1 MNNIELKNRLHDV
14 FKKYRDTGIFGANFK
29 ENLNQYYANPRP
41 ELYVNRIKSLV
52 MKFETDG
59 GDKRY
64 LDYINEVK
72 SLLNGSDTESDKD
85 NIELET
91 ESKDET
97 KAPES
102 KDETKA
108 SEPND
113 KQADSINNET
123 KEDSNVEQ
131 VDVKE
136 PVVKIS
142 ETKDETK
149 FESVVE
155 TKKPAV
161 NKSNAKKSIVKS
173 KRTGKHEVIDLTPK
187 TIKFTLPTGLLNLF
201 DKTFGDVSKGYLLS
215 SGVLS
220 DEEAMILSEVDNNVT
235 IYREHGFQITRS
247 DMFIILILL
256 GLVHLNVYLKDETIN
271 DLFDDNALKIDFYNE
286 IMNTNLVELDV
297 QSRVR
302 DIQKKLDKNSS
313 KTEILEMM
321 LVHLL
326 LERANIPKDQNRETV
341 KKLLD
346 TSSVM
351 NQSMDAFSVLEGLIG
366 SKVSS
371 YKDYKRVRGE

>member
-1 MNNIELKNRLHDV
+1 MNNIELKNKLHDI
-14 FKKYRDTGIFGANFK
+14 FKKYRDTGIFGSNFK
-29 ENLNQYYANPRP
+29 DNLNQYYSNPRP
-41 ELYVNRIKSLV
+41 ELYINRIKSLV
-52 MKFETDG
+52 AKFETDG
-59 GDKRY
+59 GDERY

-72 SLLNGSDTESDKD
+72 SLLSDSDTEFDNDKK
-85 NIELET
+85 

-97 KAPES
+97 KAPE
-102 KDETKA
+102 T
-108 SEPND
+108 ND
-113 KQADSINNET
+113 KQDDSINNET
-123 KEDSNVEQ
+123 KEDSETEQ
-131 VDVKE
+131 VEVKK
-136 PVVKIS
+136 PVVKTS
-142 ETKDETK
+142 DTKVETKTET
-149 FESVVE
+149 VVE
-155 TKKPAV
+155 TKKPVV
-161 NKSNAKKSIVKS
+161 NKPNVKKSIVKS

-201 DKTFGDVSKGYLLS
+201 DKTFADVSKSYLLS

-220 DEEAMILSEVDNNVT
+220 NEEAMLLSEVDNNVT

-302 DIQKKLDKNSS
+302 DIQKKLEKNSS
-313 KTEILEMM
+313 KTDVLEMM
-321 LVHLL
+321 LIHLL

-341 KKLLD
+341 KKSLD

-351 NQSMDAFSVLEGLIG
+351 NQSMDAFSVLEGLMG
-366 SKVSS
+366 SKLSS

>member
-1 MNNIELKNRLHDV
+1 MNNIELKNKLHDI
-14 FKKYRDTGIFGANFK
+14 FKKYRDTGIFGSNFK
-29 ENLNQYYANPRP
+29 DNLNQYYANPRP
-41 ELYVNRIKSLV
+41 ELYINRIKSLV
-52 MKFETDG
+52 TKFETDG
-59 GDKRY
+59 GDERY

-72 SLLNGSDTESDKD
+72 VLLSGSDTESNNDKA
-85 NIELET
+85 EST
-91 ESKDET
+91 KESKDET
-97 KAPES
+97 N
-102 KDETKA
+102 DEAKL

-113 KQADSINNET
+113 KQTDSINNET
-123 KEDSNVEQ
+123 KDDSEIEQ
-131 VDVKE
+131 VEVKK
-136 PVVKIS
+136 PVVKTS
-142 ETKDETK
+142 DTKVETKTET
-149 FESVVE
+149 FVE
-155 TKKPAV
+155 TKKPVV
-161 NKSNAKKSIVKS
+161 NKPNSKKSIVKS

-201 DKTFGDVSKGYLLS
+201 DKTFADVSKSYLLS

-220 DEEAMILSEVDNNVT
+220 DEEAMLLSEVDNNVT

-271 DLFDDNALKIDFYNE
+271 DLFDDNTLKIEFYNE

-302 DIQKKLDKNSS
+302 DIQKKLEKNSS
-313 KTEILEMM
+313 KTDVLEMM
-321 LVHLL
+321 LIHLL

-341 KKLLD
+341 KKSLD

-351 NQSMDAFSVLEGLIG
+351 NQSMDAFSVLEGLMG
-366 SKVSS
+366 SKLSS

>member
-1 MNNIELKNRLHDV
+1 MNNIELKNKLHDI
-14 FKKYRDTGIFGANFK
+14 FKKYRDTGIFGSNFK
-29 ENLNQYYANPRP
+29 DNLNQYYSNPRP
-41 ELYVNRIKSLV
+41 ELYINRIKSLV
-52 MKFETDG
+52 AKFETDG
-59 GDKRY
+59 GDERY

-72 SLLNGSDTESDKD
+72 SLLSDSDTEFDNDKK
-85 NIELET
+85 

-97 KAPES
+97 KAPE
-102 KDETKA
+102 T
-108 SEPND
+108 ND
-113 KQADSINNET
+113 KQDDSINNET
-123 KEDSNVEQ
+123 KEDSDTEQ
-131 VDVKE
+131 VEVKK
-136 PVVKIS
+136 PVVKTNDTKIETKS
-142 ETKDETK
+142 ET
-149 FESVVE
+149 VVE
-155 TKKPAV
+155 TKKPVV
-161 NKSNAKKSIVKS
+161 NKSNVKKSIVKS

-201 DKTFGDVSKGYLLS
+201 DKTFADVSKSYLLS

-220 DEEAMILSEVDNNVT
+220 DEEAMLLSEVDNNVT

-271 DLFDDNALKIDFYNE
+271 DLFDDNTLKIEFYNE

-302 DIQKKLDKNSS
+302 DIQKKLEKNSS
-313 KTEILEMM
+313 KTDVLEMM
-321 LVHLL
+321 LIHLL

-341 KKLLD
+341 KKSLD

-351 NQSMDAFSVLEGLIG
+351 NQSMDAFSVLEGLMG
-366 SKVSS
+366 SKLSS

>member
-1 MNNIELKNRLHDV
+1 MNNTELKNKLHDV
-14 FKKYRDTGIFGANFK
+14 FKKYRDTGIFGTNFK
-29 ENLNQYYANPRP
+29 DNLNQYYANPRP
-41 ELYVNRIKSLV
+41 ELYINRIKTLIS
-52 MKFETDG
+52 KFEADG
-59 GDKRY
+59 GDERY

-72 SLLNGSDTESDKD
+72 SLLNGSDTESDNDKK
-85 NIELET
+85 ET
-91 ESKDET
+91 NDEP
-97 KAPES
+97 KV
-102 KDETKA
+102 
-108 SEPND
+108 SEPDVETND
-113 KQADSINNET
+113 KQDDSENNET
-123 KEDSNVEQ
+123 NGDSETEQ
-131 VDVKE
+131 VEVKK
-136 PVVKIS
+136 PTVKVNDDSS
-142 ETKDETK
+142 ETKSETVVENK
-149 FESVVE
+149 VE
-155 TKKPAV
+155 TKKPVV
-161 NKSNAKKSIVKS
+161 NKPNVKKSIVKS

-201 DKTFGDVSKGYLLS
+201 DKTFSDVSKSYLLS

-220 DEEAMILSEVDNNVT
+220 DEEAMLLSEVDNNVT

-271 DLFDDNALKIDFYNE
+271 DLFDDNTLKIDFYNE

-302 DIQKKLDKNSS
+302 DIQKKLEKNSS

-341 KKLLD
+341 KKSLD

-351 NQSMDAFSVLEGLIG
+351 NQSMDAYSVLEGLIG

>member
-1 MNNIELKNRLHDV
+1 MNNIELKNKLHDI
-14 FKKYRDTGIFGANFK
+14 FKKYRGTGIFGSNFK
-29 ENLNQYYANPRP
+29 DNLNQYYANPRP
-41 ELYVNRIKSLV
+41 ELYINRIKSLV
-52 MKFETDG
+52 TKFETDG
-59 GDKRY
+59 GDERY

-72 SLLNGSDTESDKD
+72 VLLSGSDTESNNDKA
-85 NIELET
+85 EST
-91 ESKDET
+91 KESKDET
-97 KAPES
+97 N
-102 KDETKA
+102 DEAKL

-113 KQADSINNET
+113 KQTDSINNET
-123 KEDSNVEQ
+123 KDDSEIEQ
-131 VDVKE
+131 VEVKK
-136 PVVKIS
+136 PVVKTS
-142 ETKDETK
+142 DTKVETKTET
-149 FESVVE
+149 FVE
-155 TKKPAV
+155 TKKPVV
-161 NKSNAKKSIVKS
+161 NKPNSKKSIVKS

-201 DKTFGDVSKGYLLS
+201 DKTFADVSKSYLLS

-220 DEEAMILSEVDNNVT
+220 DEEAMLLSEVDNNVT

-271 DLFDDNALKIDFYNE
+271 DLFDDNTLKIEFYNE

-302 DIQKKLDKNSS
+302 DIQKKLEKNSS
-313 KTEILEMM
+313 KTDVLEMM
-321 LVHLL
+321 LNHLL

-341 KKLLD
+341 KKSLD

-351 NQSMDAFSVLEGLIG
+351 NQSMDAFSVLEGLMG
-366 SKVSS
+366 SKLSS

>member
-1 MNNIELKNRLHDV
+1 MNNTELKNKLHDV
-14 FKKYRDTGIFGANFK
+14 FKKHRDTGIFGANFK

-41 ELYVNRIKSLV
+41 ELYINKIKSLV

-59 GDKRY
+59 GDERY

-72 SLLNGSDTESDKD
+72 SLLNGSDIESDNDKV
-85 NIELET
+85 ELNYET
-91 ESKDET
+91 E
-97 KAPES
+97 PLES
-102 KDETKA
+102 DTE
-108 SEPND
+108 
-113 KQADSINNET
+113 
-123 KEDSNVEQ
+123 SNVETNSGNDDSKKNEIDNDSEVEQ
-131 VDVKE
+131 VEVQKQTVKT
-136 PVVKIS
+136 S

-149 FESVVE
+149 SETVVE
-155 TKKPAV
+155 TKKPVV
-161 NKSNAKKSIVKS
+161 NKPNTKKSIVKS

-201 DKTFGDVSKGYLLS
+201 DKTFGDTSKSYLLS

-220 DEEAMILSEVDNNVT
+220 DEEAMLLSELDNNITV
-235 IYREHGFQITRS
+235 YREHGFQLTRS
-247 DMFIILILL
+247 DMFIMLILL

-271 DLFDDNALKIDFYNE
+271 ALFDDNILKIDFYNE

-341 KKLLD
+341 KKSLD

>member
-1 MNNIELKNRLHDV
+1 MNNTELKNKLHDI
-14 FKKYRDTGIFGANFK
+14 FKKYRDTGIFGTNFK
-29 ENLNQYYANPRP
+29 DNLNQYYANPRP
-41 ELYVNRIKSLV
+41 ELYINRIKSLV
-52 MKFETDG
+52 AKFETDG
-59 GDKRY
+59 GDERY

-72 SLLNGSDTESDKD
+72 TLLSGSDTESDNDKT
-85 NIELET
+85 ELEK
-91 ESKDET
+91 ESKTD
-97 KAPES
+97 S

-108 SEPND
+108 SEQND
-113 KQADSINNET
+113 KQDDSTNNES
-123 KEDSNVEQ
+123 KEDFETEQ
-131 VDVKE
+131 VEVKK
-136 PVVKIS
+136 PVVKTSDTKVETKS
-142 ETKDETK
+142 ET
-149 FESVVE
+149 VVE
-155 TKKPAV
+155 TKKPVV
-161 NKSNAKKSIVKS
+161 NKPNVKKSIVKS

-201 DKTFGDVSKGYLLS
+201 DKTFADVSKSYLLS

-220 DEEAMILSEVDNNVT
+220 DEEAMLLSEVDNNVT

-271 DLFDDNALKIDFYNE
+271 DLFDDNTLKIDFYNE

-302 DIQKKLDKNSS
+302 DIQKKLEKNSS
-313 KTEILEMM
+313 KTDVLEMM

-351 NQSMDAFSVLEGLIG
+351 NQSMDAFSVLEGLMG
-366 SKVSS
+366 SKLSS

>member
-1 MNNIELKNRLHDV
+1 MNNTELKNKLHDV
-14 FKKYRDTGIFGANFK
+14 FKKYRDTGIFGTNFK
-29 ENLNQYYANPRP
+29 DNLNQYYANPRP
-41 ELYVNRIKSLV
+41 ELYINRIKTLIS
-52 MKFETDG
+52 KFEADG
-59 GDKRY
+59 GDERY

-72 SLLNGSDTESDKD
+72 SLLNGSDTKSDNDKVESE
-85 NIELET
+85 I
-91 ESKDET
+91 ESKKET
-97 KAPES
+97 TT
-102 KDETKA
+102 ET
-108 SEPND
+108 ND
-113 KQADSINNET
+113 KQDDSKNNET
-123 KEDSNVEQ
+123 NDDSETEQ
-131 VDVKE
+131 VEVQKPTVK
-136 PVVKIS
+136 VKDDS
-142 ETKDETK
+142 ETKSET
-149 FESVVE
+149 VVE
-155 TKKPAV
+155 TKVEPKKAVV
-161 NKSNAKKSIVKS
+161 NKPNAKKSIVKS

-201 DKTFGDVSKGYLLS
+201 DKTFADVSKSYLLS

-220 DEEAMILSEVDNNVT
+220 DEEAMLLSEVDNNVT

-256 GLVHLNVYLKDETIN
+256 GLVHLNVYLKDETIT
-271 DLFDDNALKIDFYNE
+271 DLFDDNSLKIDFYNE

-302 DIQKKLDKNSS
+302 DIQKKLEKNSS

>member
-1 MNNIELKNRLHDV
+1 MNNIELKNKLHDV

-41 ELYVNRIKSLV
+41 ELYINKIKSLV

-72 SLLNGSDTESDKD
+72 ILLNGLDTESNNDKV
-85 NIELET
+85 EL
-91 ESKDET
+91 KDEDKFVDMDT
-97 KAPES
+97 TSNVEIN
-102 KDETKA
+102 
-108 SEPND
+108 SE
-113 KQADSINNET
+113 NNET
-123 KEDSNVEQ
+123 KEDSNTEQ
-131 VDVKE
+131 VEVKKS
-136 PVVKIS
+136 VVKTS

-161 NKSNAKKSIVKS
+161 NKSNVKKSIVKS

-271 DLFDDNALKIDFYNE
+271 DLFDDNDLKIDFYNE

-302 DIQKKLDKNSS
+302 DIQKKLDKNSF

-341 KKLLD
+341 KKSLD

>member
-1 MNNIELKNRLHDV
+1 MNNIELKNKLHDV

-41 ELYVNRIKSLV
+41 ELYINKIKSLV

-64 LDYINEVK
+64 LDYINAVK
-72 SLLNGSDTESDKD
+72 ILLNGSDTESNNDKV
-85 NIELET
+85 EL
-91 ESKDET
+91 KDEDKFVDMDT
-97 KAPES
+97 TSNVEIN
-102 KDETKA
+102 
-108 SEPND
+108 SE
-113 KQADSINNET
+113 NNET
-123 KEDSNVEQ
+123 KEDSNTEQ
-131 VDVKE
+131 VEVKKS
-136 PVVKIS
+136 VVKTS

-155 TKKPAV
+155 TKKPTV

-271 DLFDDNALKIDFYNE
+271 DLFDDNDLKIDFYNE

-341 KKLLD
+341 KKSLD

>member
-14 FKKYRDTGIFGANFK
+14 FKKYRDTDIFGTNFK

-41 ELYVNRIKSLV
+41 ELYINRIKSLV

-85 NIELET
+85 NV
-91 ESKDET
+91 ESKDEAKFVEVDT
-97 KAPES
+97 TSNVETNSENNDS
-102 KDETKA
+102 KE
-108 SEPND
+108 
-113 KQADSINNET
+113 NET
-123 KEDSNVEQ
+123 YNDSDVEQ
-131 VDVKE
+131 VDVQKST
-136 PVVKIS
+136 VKTS
-142 ETKDETK
+142 ETKDETE

-155 TKKPAV
+155 TKKPVV
-161 NKSNAKKSIVKS
+161 NKPNTKKSIVKS

-201 DKTFGDVSKGYLLS
+201 DKTFGDTSKSYLLS

-220 DEEAMILSEVDNNVT
+220 DEEAMLLSELDNNVT
-235 IYREHGFQITRS
+235 VYREHGFQLTRS
-247 DMFIILILL
+247 DMFIMLILL

-271 DLFDDNALKIDFYNE
+271 ALFDDNALKIDFYNE

-341 KKLLD
+341 KKSLD

>member
-1 MNNIELKNRLHDV
+1 MNNTELKNKLHDI
-14 FKKYRDTGIFGANFK
+14 FKKYRDTGIFGTNFK
-29 ENLNQYYANPRP
+29 DNLNQYYANPRP
-41 ELYVNRIKSLV
+41 ELYINRIKSLIT
-52 MKFETDG
+52 KFETDG
-59 GDKRY
+59 GDERY

-72 SLLNGSDTESDKD
+72 SLLNGSDTESDNDKV
-85 NIELET
+85 ESEK
-91 ESKDET
+91 ESKDEP
-97 KAPES
+97 KN
-102 KDETKA
+102 ETKVP
-108 SEPND
+108 EPND
-113 KQADSINNET
+113 KQDDSINNET
-123 KEDSNVEQ
+123 KEDSETEQ
-131 VDVKE
+131 VEVKK
-136 PVVKIS
+136 PVVKTSDTKSEPKS
-142 ETKDETK
+142 ET
-149 FESVVE
+149 VVE
-155 TKKPAV
+155 TKKPVV
-161 NKSNAKKSIVKS
+161 NKPNVKKSIVKS

-201 DKTFGDVSKGYLLS
+201 DKTFADVSKSYLLS

-220 DEEAMILSEVDNNVT
+220 DEEAMLLSEVDNNVT

-271 DLFDDNALKIDFYNE
+271 DLFDDNTLKIDFYNE

-302 DIQKKLDKNSS
+302 DIQKKLEKNSS
-313 KTEILEMM
+313 KTETLEMM

-351 NQSMDAFSVLEGLIG
+351 NQSMDAFSVLEGLMG
-366 SKVSS
+366 SKLSS

>member
-1 MNNIELKNRLHDV
+1 MNNIELKNKLHDI
-14 FKKYRDTGIFGANFK
+14 FKKYRDTGIFGSNFK
-29 ENLNQYYANPRP
+29 DNLNQYYSNPRP
-41 ELYVNRIKSLV
+41 ELYINRIKSLV
-52 MKFETDG
+52 AKFETDG
-59 GDKRY
+59 GDERY

-72 SLLNGSDTESDKD
+72 SLLSDSDTEFDNDKK
-85 NIELET
+85 

-97 KAPES
+97 KAPE
-102 KDETKA
+102 T
-108 SEPND
+108 ND
-113 KQADSINNET
+113 KQDDSINNET
-123 KEDSNVEQ
+123 KEDSETEQ
-131 VDVKE
+131 VEVKK
-136 PVVKIS
+136 PVVKTS
-142 ETKDETK
+142 DTKVETKTET
-149 FESVVE
+149 VVE
-155 TKKPAV
+155 TKKPVV
-161 NKSNAKKSIVKS
+161 NKPNVKKSIVKS

-201 DKTFGDVSKGYLLS
+201 DKTFADVSKSYLLS

-220 DEEAMILSEVDNNVT
+220 DEEAMLLSEVYNNVT

-302 DIQKKLDKNSS
+302 DIQKKLEKNSS
-313 KTEILEMM
+313 KTDVLEMM
-321 LVHLL
+321 LIHLL

-341 KKLLD
+341 KKSLD

-351 NQSMDAFSVLEGLIG
+351 NQSMDAFSVLEGLMG
-366 SKVSS
+366 SKLSS

>member
-1 MNNIELKNRLHDV
+1 MNNLELKNKLHDV

-41 ELYVNRIKSLV
+41 ELYINKIKSLV

-64 LDYINEVK
+64 LDYINDVK
-72 SLLNGSDTESDKD
+72 ILLNGLDTESNNDKV
-85 NIELET
+85 EL
-91 ESKDET
+91 KDEDKFLDMDT
-97 KAPES
+97 TSNVEIN
-102 KDETKA
+102 
-108 SEPND
+108 SE
-113 KQADSINNET
+113 NNET
-123 KEDSNVEQ
+123 KEDSNTEQ
-131 VDVKE
+131 VEVKK
-136 PVVKIS
+136 PVVKTS

-161 NKSNAKKSIVKS
+161 NKSNVKKSIVKS

-220 DEEAMILSEVDNNVT
+220 DEEAMILAEVDNNVT

-302 DIQKKLDKNSS
+302 DIQKKLEKSSS

-341 KKLLD
+341 KKSLD

-351 NQSMDAFSVLEGLIG
+351 NQSMDAFSVLEGLMG
-366 SKVSS
+366 SKLSS

>member
-1 MNNIELKNRLHDV
+1 MNNIELKNKLHDV
-14 FKKYRDTGIFGANFK
+14 FKKYRDTGIFGSNFK
-29 ENLNQYYANPRP
+29 DNLNQYYSNPRP
-41 ELYVNRIKSLV
+41 ELYINRIKSLV
-52 MKFETDG
+52 AKFETDG
-59 GDKRY
+59 GDERY

-72 SLLNGSDTESDKD
+72 SLLSGSDTESDNDKV
-85 NIELET
+85 ESET
-91 ESKDET
+91 ELKDET

-102 KDETKA
+102 
-108 SEPND
+108 ND
-113 KQADSINNET
+113 KQDDSINNET
-123 KEDSNVEQ
+123 KEDSETEQ
-131 VDVKE
+131 VEVKK
-136 PVVKIS
+136 PVVKTNDTKVETKS
-142 ETKDETK
+142 ET
-149 FESVVE
+149 VVE
-155 TKKPAV
+155 TKKPVV
-161 NKSNAKKSIVKS
+161 NKPNVKKSIVKS

-201 DKTFGDVSKGYLLS
+201 DKTFADVSKSYLLS

-220 DEEAMILSEVDNNVT
+220 DEEAMLLSEVDNNVT

-271 DLFDDNALKIDFYNE
+271 DLFDDNTLKIEFYNE

-302 DIQKKLDKNSS
+302 DIQKKLEKNSS
-313 KTEILEMM
+313 KTDVLEMM
-321 LVHLL
+321 LIHLL

-341 KKLLD
+341 KKSLD

-351 NQSMDAFSVLEGLIG
+351 NQSMDAFSVLEGLMG
-366 SKVSS
+366 SKLSS

>member
-1 MNNIELKNRLHDV
+1 MNNTELKNKLHDI
-14 FKKYRDTGIFGANFK
+14 FKKYRDTGIFGTNFK
-29 ENLNQYYANPRP
+29 DNLNQYYANPRP
-41 ELYVNRIKSLV
+41 ELYINRIKSLV
-52 MKFETDG
+52 TKFETDG
-59 GDKRY
+59 GDERY

-72 SLLNGSDTESDKD
+72 SLLNGSDTESDNDKT
-85 NIELET
+85 ESEK
-91 ESKDET
+91 ESKDEP
-97 KAPES
+97 KN
-102 KDETKA
+102 ETKTP
-108 SEPND
+108 EPND
-113 KQADSINNET
+113 KQNDSTNNES
-123 KEDSNVEQ
+123 KDDSTTEQ
-131 VDVKE
+131 VEVAK
-136 PVVKIS
+136 PVVKTS
-142 ETKDETK
+142 DTKVETKTET
-149 FESVVE
+149 VVE
-155 TKKPAV
+155 TKKPVV
-161 NKSNAKKSIVKS
+161 NKPNVKKSIVKS

-201 DKTFGDVSKGYLLS
+201 DKTFADVSKSYLLS

-220 DEEAMILSEVDNNVT
+220 DEEAMLLSEFDNNVT

-271 DLFDDNALKIDFYNE
+271 DLFDDNTLKIDFYNE

-302 DIQKKLDKNSS
+302 DIQKKLEKNSS
-313 KTEILEMM
+313 KTDVLEMM

-351 NQSMDAFSVLEGLIG
+351 NQSMDAFSVLEGLMG
-366 SKVSS
+366 SKLSS

>member
-1 MNNIELKNRLHDV
+1 MNNTELKNKLHDI
-14 FKKYRDTGIFGANFK
+14 FKKYRDTGIFGTNFK
-29 ENLNQYYANPRP
+29 DNLNQYYANPRP
-41 ELYVNRIKSLV
+41 ELYINRIKSLV
-52 MKFETDG
+52 AKFETDG
-59 GDKRY
+59 GDERY

-72 SLLNGSDTESDKD
+72 NLLSGSDTESDNDKVESEKESEKETNAEAKPSESTDKQNDSTNKETKD
-85 NIELET
+85 YSET
-91 ESKDET
+91 E
-97 KAPES
+97 
-102 KDETKA
+102 
-108 SEPND
+108 
-113 KQADSINNET
+113 Q
-123 KEDSNVEQ
+123 VE
-131 VDVKE
+131 VKK
-136 PVVKIS
+136 PVVKTS
-142 ETKDETK
+142 DTKVETKTET
-149 FESVVE
+149 VVE
-155 TKKPAV
+155 TKKPVV
-161 NKSNAKKSIVKS
+161 NKPNVKKSIVKS

-201 DKTFGDVSKGYLLS
+201 DKTFADVSKSYLLS

-220 DEEAMILSEVDNNVT
+220 DEEAMLLSEVDNNVT

-271 DLFDDNALKIDFYNE
+271 DLFDDNTLKIDFYNE

-302 DIQKKLDKNSS
+302 DIQKKLEKNSS
-313 KTEILEMM
+313 KTETLEMM

-351 NQSMDAFSVLEGLIG
+351 NQSMDAFSVLEGLMG
-366 SKVSS
+366 SKLSS

>member
-1 MNNIELKNRLHDV
+1 MSNIELKNRLHDI
-14 FKKYRDTGIFGANFK
+14 FKKYRDTGIFGTNFK
-29 ENLNQYYANPRP
+29 DNLNQYYANPRP
-41 ELYVNRIKSLV
+41 ELYINRIKSLV
-52 MKFETDG
+52 TKFETDG
-59 GDKRY
+59 GDERY

-85 NIELET
+85 NA
-91 ESKDET
+91 ESTKESEKEASDET
-97 KAPES
+97 KPL
-102 KDETKA
+102 
-108 SEPND
+108 EPND
-113 KQADSINNET
+113 KQDDSINNET
-123 KEDSNVEQ
+123 KDDSETEQ
-131 VDVKE
+131 VEVAK
-136 PVVKIS
+136 PVVKTSDDKVEPKS
-142 ETKDETK
+142 ET
-149 FESVVE
+149 VAE
-155 TKKPAV
+155 TKKPVV
-161 NKSNAKKSIVKS
+161 NKPNVKKSIVKS

-201 DKTFGDVSKGYLLS
+201 DKTFADVSKSYLLS

-220 DEEAMILSEVDNNVT
+220 DEEAMLLSEVDNNVT

-271 DLFDDNALKIDFYNE
+271 DLFDDNTLKIDFYNE

-302 DIQKKLDKNSS
+302 DIQKKLEKNSS
-313 KTEILEMM
+313 KTETLEMM

-351 NQSMDAFSVLEGLIG
+351 NQSMDAFSVLEGLMG
-366 SKVSS
+366 SKLSS

>member
-41 ELYVNRIKSLV
+41 ELYINRIKSLV

-72 SLLNGSDTESDKD
+72 ILLNGSDTESDND
-85 NIELET
+85 NIEL
-91 ESKDET
+91 KDEAKFLEVDT
-97 KAPES
+97 
-102 KDETKA
+102 
-108 SEPND
+108 
-113 KQADSINNET
+113 I
-123 KEDSNVEQ
+123 SNVETNSENNDSKESETHNDSNTEQ
-131 VDVKE
+131 VEVQKPIVKT
-136 PVVKIS
+136 S

-341 KKLLD
+341 KKSLD

>member
-1 MNNIELKNRLHDV
+1 MNNIELKNKLHDI
-14 FKKYRDTGIFGANFK
+14 FKKYRDTGIFGSNFK
-29 ENLNQYYANPRP
+29 DNLNQYYSNPRP
-41 ELYVNRIKSLV
+41 ELYINRIKSLV
-52 MKFETDG
+52 AKFETDG
-59 GDKRY
+59 GDERY

-72 SLLNGSDTESDKD
+72 SLLSDSDTEFDNDKK
-85 NIELET
+85 

-97 KAPES
+97 KAPE
-102 KDETKA
+102 
-108 SEPND
+108 PND
-113 KQADSINNET
+113 KQDDSINNET
-123 KEDSNVEQ
+123 KEDSETEQ
-131 VDVKE
+131 VEVKK
-136 PVVKIS
+136 PVVKTSDTKSEPKS
-142 ETKDETK
+142 ET
-149 FESVVE
+149 VVE
-155 TKKPAV
+155 TKKPVV
-161 NKSNAKKSIVKS
+161 NKPNVKKSIVKS
-173 KRTGKHEVIDLTPK
+173 KRTGKHDVIDLIPK

-201 DKTFGDVSKGYLLS
+201 DKTFADVSKSYLLS

-220 DEEAMILSEVDNNVT
+220 DEEAMLLSEVDNNVT

-271 DLFDDNALKIDFYNE
+271 DLFDDNTLKIDFYNE

-302 DIQKKLDKNSS
+302 DIQKKLEKNSS
-313 KTEILEMM
+313 KTETLEMM

-351 NQSMDAFSVLEGLIG
+351 NQSMDAFSVLEGLMG
-366 SKVSS
+366 SKLSS

>member
-1 MNNIELKNRLHDV
+1 MNNIELKNKLHDV

-41 ELYVNRIKSLV
+41 ELYINKIKSLV

-72 SLLNGSDTESDKD
+72 ILLNGSDIESDKD
-85 NIELET
+85 RV
-91 ESKDET
+91 ESNDET
-97 KAPES
+97 KPVES
-102 KDETKA
+102 DTNSNVKTN
-108 SEPND
+108 SENNV
-113 KQADSINNET
+113 SINNET
-123 KEDSNVEQ
+123 KEDSNTEQ
-131 VDVKE
+131 VEVKK
-136 PVVKIS
+136 PVVKTS

-161 NKSNAKKSIVKS
+161 NKSNVKKSIVKS

-220 DEEAMILSEVDNNVT
+220 DEEAMILAEVDNNVT

-302 DIQKKLDKNSS
+302 DIQKKLEKSSS

-341 KKLLD
+341 KKSLD

-351 NQSMDAFSVLEGLIG
+351 NQSMDAFSVLEGLMG
-366 SKVSS
+366 SKLSS

>member
-1 MNNIELKNRLHDV
+1 MNNTELKNKLHDI
-14 FKKYRDTGIFGANFK
+14 FKKYRDTGIFGTNFK
-29 ENLNQYYANPRP
+29 DNLNQYYVNPRP
-41 ELYVNRIKSLV
+41 ELYINRIKSLV
-52 MKFETDG
+52 TKFETDG
-59 GDKRY
+59 GDERY

-72 SLLNGSDTESDKD
+72 SLLSDSDTEVDNDKK
-85 NIELET
+85 

-97 KAPES
+97 KVP
-102 KDETKA
+102 
-108 SEPND
+108 EPND
-113 KQADSINNET
+113 KQDDSINNET
-123 KEDSNVEQ
+123 KEDSETEQ
-131 VDVKE
+131 VEVKK
-136 PVVKIS
+136 PVVKTSDTKSEPKS
-142 ETKDETK
+142 ET
-149 FESVVE
+149 VVE
-155 TKKPAV
+155 TKKPVV
-161 NKSNAKKSIVKS
+161 NKPNVKKSIVKS

-201 DKTFGDVSKGYLLS
+201 DKTFADVSKSYLLS

-220 DEEAMILSEVDNNVT
+220 DEEAMLLSEVDNNVT

-271 DLFDDNALKIDFYNE
+271 DLFDDNTLKIDFYNE

-302 DIQKKLDKNSS
+302 DIQKKLEKNSS
-313 KTEILEMM
+313 KTETLEMM
-321 LVHLL
+321 LIHLL

-341 KKLLD
+341 KKSLA

-351 NQSMDAFSVLEGLIG
+351 NQSMDAFSVLEGLMG
-366 SKVSS
+366 SKLSS

>member
-1 MNNIELKNRLHDV
+1 MNNIELKNKLHDI
-14 FKKYRDTGIFGANFK
+14 FKKYRDTGIFGTNFK
-29 ENLNQYYANPRP
+29 DNLNQYYANPRP
-41 ELYVNRIKSLV
+41 ELYINRIKSLV
-52 MKFETDG
+52 AKFETDG
-59 GDKRY
+59 GDERY

-72 SLLNGSDTESDKD
+72 SLLNGSDIESDNDKV
-85 NIELET
+85 ESET

-97 KAPES
+97 II
-102 KDETKA
+102 
-108 SEPND
+108 EPND
-113 KQADSINNET
+113 NQNDSINNET
-123 KEDSNVEQ
+123 KDDSETEQ
-131 VDVKE
+131 VEVKK
-136 PVVKIS
+136 PVVKTIDTKVESKS
-142 ETKDETK
+142 ET
-149 FESVVE
+149 VVE
-155 TKKPAV
+155 TKKPVV
-161 NKSNAKKSIVKS
+161 NKPNLKKSIVKS

-201 DKTFGDVSKGYLLS
+201 DKTFADVSKSYLLS

-220 DEEAMILSEVDNNVT
+220 DEEAMLLSEVDNNVT

-271 DLFDDNALKIDFYNE
+271 DLFDDNTLKIEFYNE

-302 DIQKKLDKNSS
+302 DIQKKLEKNSS
-313 KTEILEMM
+313 KTDVLEMM
-321 LVHLL
+321 LIHLL

-341 KKLLD
+341 KKSLD

-351 NQSMDAFSVLEGLIG
+351 NQSMDAFSVLEGLMG
-366 SKVSS
+366 SKLSS

>member
-1 MNNIELKNRLHDV
+1 MNNIELKNKLHDV

-41 ELYVNRIKSLV
+41 ELYINKIKSLV

-72 SLLNGSDTESDKD
+72 ILLNGSDIESDKD
-85 NIELET
+85 KVELET

-97 KAPES
+97 KAL
-102 KDETKA
+102 
-108 SEPND
+108 EPND
-113 KQADSINNET
+113 KQDDSINNET
-123 KEDSNVEQ
+123 KEDSNTEQ
-131 VDVKE
+131 VEVKK
-136 PVVKIS
+136 PVVKTS

-161 NKSNAKKSIVKS
+161 NKSNVKKSIVKS
-173 KRTGKHEVIDLTPK
+173 KRTCKHEVIDLTSK

-220 DEEAMILSEVDNNVT
+220 DEEAMILAEVDNNVT

-302 DIQKKLDKNSS
+302 DIQKKLEKSSS

-341 KKLLD
+341 KKSLD

-351 NQSMDAFSVLEGLIG
+351 NQSMDAFSVLEGLMG
-366 SKVSS
+366 SKLSS

>member
-1 MNNIELKNRLHDV
+1 MNNIELKNKLHDV

-41 ELYVNRIKSLV
+41 ELYINKIKSLV

-72 SLLNGSDTESDKD
+72 ILLNGSDIESDKD
-85 NIELET
+85 KVEL
-91 ESKDET
+91 ET
-97 KAPES
+97 KAPE
-102 KDETKA
+102 
-108 SEPND
+108 PND
-113 KQADSINNET
+113 KQDDSINNET
-123 KEDSNVEQ
+123 KEDSNTEQ
-131 VDVKE
+131 VEVKK
-136 PVVKIS
+136 PVVKTS

-161 NKSNAKKSIVKS
+161 NKSNVKKSIVKS
-173 KRTGKHEVIDLTPK
+173 KRTGKHEVLDLTPK

-220 DEEAMILSEVDNNVT
+220 DEEAMILAEVDNNVT

-271 DLFDDNALKIDFYNE
+271 DMFDDNALKIDFYNE

-302 DIQKKLDKNSS
+302 DIQKKLEKSSS

-341 KKLLD
+341 KKSLD

-351 NQSMDAFSVLEGLIG
+351 NQSMDAFSVLEGLMG
-366 SKVSS
+366 SKLSS

>member
-1 MNNIELKNRLHDV
+1 MNNIELKNKLHDV

-41 ELYVNRIKSLV
+41 ELYINKIKSLV

-72 SLLNGSDTESDKD
+72 ILLNGLDTESNNDKV
-85 NIELET
+85 EL
-91 ESKDET
+91 KDEDKFVDMDT
-97 KAPES
+97 TSNVEIN
-102 KDETKA
+102 
-108 SEPND
+108 SE
-113 KQADSINNET
+113 NNET
-123 KEDSNVEQ
+123 KEDSNTEQ
-131 VDVKE
+131 VEVKKS
-136 PVVKIS
+136 VVKTS

-155 TKKPAV
+155 TKNPAV
-161 NKSNAKKSIVKS
+161 NKSNVKKSIVKS

-271 DLFDDNALKIDFYNE
+271 DLFDDNDLKIDFYNE

-302 DIQKKLDKNSS
+302 DIQKKLDKNSF

-341 KKLLD
+341 KKSLD